1 MHQVVTTLEGD
12 HPSGDLN
19 KLKPCEYFDL
29 IGGTG
34 TGGLLAI
41 MLGRLRMSIEQC
53 KEIFKEMTRVVFETD
68 KMIGGIP
75 YRSTLFKASRL
86 EDAIRACVQ
95 DYEHERHG
103 TIQGPPG
110 SPTRPGSIAVSA
122 VIKGN
127 GKGTPVFLR
136 SYPSR
141 TQRTIE
147 SNCTIWQAGRATCAT
162 GLAFKPIEIGTSIF
176 QDTGAGKFNPA
187 AELLDEA
194 TINEWPGRK
203 IGLFLSIGCGIRKH
217 RGKAPQDWWEGLAGD
232 FAEAKRRL
240 VTKIDDCETIHEYLK
255 GINSKKVKVGTPY
268 LTTRGVAEENYVRLN
283 VPPPAE
289 ANETGVGDVDMNDYT
304 KLSLITGKTQAF
316 QRTEDARD
324 DIKRAADRLLDIH
337 ELRQERYERAERLH
351 LYKDEAPAYTASPSN
366 PNAIELPGEDPTTV
380 YPRPL
385 SKPGPQYPMYPHS
398 YGQAASPQDKFTII
412 ASDLAPP
419 SAEITP
425 RRSEESSHRPSSE
438 LYGSDRPVSGDP
450 RVSLESHQPPP
461 LPPKTPIP
469 YYRDDYRPHIP
480 PRPTNHVPLPY
491 PDEDGPPPAVN
502 FARKPQYIQ
511 R

>member
-1 MHQVVTTLEGD
+1 M
-12 HPSGDLN
+12 
-19 KLKPCEYFDL
+19 F
-29 IGGTG
+29 
-34 TGGLLAI
+34 
-41 MLGRLRMSIEQC
+41 
-53 KEIFKEMTRVVFETD
+53 
-68 KMIGGIP
+68 
-75 YRSTLFKASRL
+75 AS
-86 EDAIRACVQ
+86 
-95 DYEHERHG
+95 
-103 TIQGPPG
+103 
-110 SPTRPGSIAVSA
+110 AVSA

-217 RGKAPQDWWEGLAGD
+217 RGEAPQDWWEGLAGD

-268 LTTRGVAEENYVRLN
+268 LTTRGVPEENYVRLN
-283 VPPPAE
+283 VPPSGE
-289 ANETGVGDVDMNDYT
+289 ANEKGVGDIDMNDYT
-304 KLSLITGKTQAF
+304 KLAVITGKTQAF
-316 QRTEDARD
+316 QRTDDARN
-324 DIKRAADRLLDIH
+324 DIKRAADKLLDIH
-337 ELRQERYERAERLH
+337 ELRQQRYDRTEQLR

-398 YGQAASPQDKFTII
+398 YGRAASPQDKFTII

-469 YYRDDYRPHIP
+469 YYRDDYRPNMP